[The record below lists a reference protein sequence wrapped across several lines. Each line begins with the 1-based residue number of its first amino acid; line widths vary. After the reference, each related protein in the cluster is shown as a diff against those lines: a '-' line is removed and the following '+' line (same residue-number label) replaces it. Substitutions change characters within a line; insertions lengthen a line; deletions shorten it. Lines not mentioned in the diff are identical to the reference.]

1 MGVRL
6 SVHPPGFHKG
16 TARGIFL
23 KTMSTQNKVSFSIP
37 SIISVIAAI
46 FSFRVGATGGLLL
59 AVIAIV
65 FGLIG
70 FLLSLSPSV
79 RGGIVSLF
87 GIFAGLIGIIAAVV
101 KAIQWFF

>member
-1 MGVRL
+1 MGIRL
-6 SVHPPGFHKG
+6 PVHPTGLQKD
-16 TARGIFL
+16 RSVGIL

-46 FSFRVGATGGLLL
+46 FSFRVGATGGFVL

-79 RGGIVSLF
+79 RGGIISMI
-87 GIFAGLIGIIAAVV
+87 GIFAGLIGIVAAVI
-101 KAIQWFF
+101 KAIQWFL